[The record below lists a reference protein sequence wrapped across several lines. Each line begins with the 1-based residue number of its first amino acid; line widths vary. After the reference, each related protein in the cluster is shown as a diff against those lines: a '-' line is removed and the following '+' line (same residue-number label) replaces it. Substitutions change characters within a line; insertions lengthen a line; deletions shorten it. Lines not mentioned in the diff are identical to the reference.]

1 MRKYKYEIDMDDI
14 SKVEG
19 INWDIGKQRVDIIK
33 PLAEISICP
42 RKKILEAA
50 NTLKLSERY
59 IYKLIRNYRESHGI
73 LTSLIPQRPNGGKG
87 KPRLFQNQ
95 ESLIEQVIDKLYL
108 NNQKLKP
115 ARIIEEIRKQ
125 SFEQNIITPSEATIR
140 RRIDKIP
147 LVKLQKRQEED
158 ISLLPIVGS
167 FPKVDYPLSVV
178 QIDHTLVD
186 IILVDPIDR
195 LPIGRPYLTIAID
208 VYSRCI
214 AGFILSLEAPSATS
228 VGLCLTHIAMDK
240 ELWLTINNIDASW
253 PIHGKPN
260 VIYVDNGSDFHSAAL
275 TRGCTQHGIKIE
287 YRPLGKAHYGGIIER
302 VIGTLMKLIHTLP
315 GTTFSNVT
323 ERGTYPSDGKACLTL
338 QELERWL
345 TISITKYYHM
355 RLHKGINETPMQRYK
370 NGLELMRQNR
380 QTLYRPQNEKAFLI
394 DFLPISYRKL
404 RRDGFMLDHI
414 TYYSNTLR
422 PLIAERERYGKFLIR
437 RDPRDLSRIYVDLPE
452 QQGYLEVS
460 YRILSHP
467 AISLFEHRIA
477 LKRLKDTSKQ
487 HIQEGTL
494 FKAIDEARSVVKTA
508 VSTTRSV
515 RRNRT
520 RIKENRKAQ
529 PKPISHS
536 VESENHDNS
545 IESFTNIEVWK

>member
-1 MRKYKYEIDMDDI
+1 MDDI
-14 SKVEG
+14 SKAEDT
-19 INWDIGKQRVDIIK
+19 NWDIGKQRADIIK

-95 ESLIEQVIDKLYL
+95 ESLIEQVIDKLHL

-140 RRIDKIP
+140 RRICKIP
-147 LVKLQKRQEED
+147 LVKLQKREED
-158 ISLLPIVGS
+158 STSLLPIIGN

-195 LPIGRPYLTIAID
+195 LPIGRPYLTVAID
-208 VYSRCI
+208 VYSLCI

-240 ELWLTINNIDASW
+240 EPWLAINNIDASW
-253 PIHGKPN
+253 FIHGKPN
-260 VIYVDNGSDFHSAAL
+260 IIYVDNGSDFHSAAL
-275 TRGCTQHGIKIE
+275 TRGCLQHGIQIE

-302 VIGTLMKLIHTLP
+302 VIGTLMQLIHTLP

-323 ERGTYPSDGKACLTL
+323 ERGTYPSDTKACLTL

-345 TISITKYYHM
+345 TISITKYYHV
-355 RLHKGINETPMQRYK
+355 RLHKGTNATPMQRYK
-370 NGLELMRQNR
+370 NGLELMRQNK
-380 QTLYRPQNEKAFLI
+380 QTLYRPQNGKAFLI

-414 TYYSNTLR
+414 TYYSNALR

-437 RDPRDLSRIYVDLPE
+437 RDPRDLSRIYVDLPD

-477 LKRLKDTSKQ
+477 LKRLKDAGKQ
-487 HIQEGTL
+487 HVQEGVL
-494 FKAIDEARSVVKTA
+494 FKAIDEARSIVKTA
-508 VSTTRSV
+508 ASTTRSV
-515 RRNRT
+515 RRNRM
-520 RIKENRKAQ
+520 RIQENNKAQ
-529 PKPISHS
+529 PKAVSHS
-536 VESENHDNS
+536 VAPENQDNS
-545 IESFTNIEVWK
+545 IESFTDIEIWK

>member
-1 MRKYKYEIDMDDI
+1 MDDI
-14 SKVEG
+14 SKVEVT
-19 INWDIGKQRVDIIK
+19 NWYIGKQRVDIIK

-140 RRIDKIP
+140 RRICKIP
-147 LVKLQKRQEED
+147 LVKLQKREED
-158 ISLLPIVGS
+158 STSLLPIVGN

-240 ELWLTINNIDASW
+240 EPWLAINNIDASW
-253 PIHGKPN
+253 SIHGKPN
-260 VIYVDNGSDFHSAAL
+260 IIYVDNGSDFHSAAL
-275 TRGCTQHGIKIE
+275 TRGCLQHGIQIE

-302 VIGTLMKLIHTLP
+302 VIGTLMQLIHTLP

-323 ERGTYPSDGKACLTL
+323 ERGTYPSDTKACLTL

-345 TISITKYYHM
+345 TISITKYYHV
-355 RLHKGINETPMQRYK
+355 RLHKGTNETPMQRYK
-370 NGLELMRQNR
+370 NGLELMRQNK
-380 QTLYRPQNEKAFLI
+380 QTLYRPQNGKAFLI

-422 PLIAERERYGKFLIR
+422 LLIAERERYGKFLIR
-437 RDPRDLSRIYVDLPE
+437 RDPRDLSRIYVDLPD

-477 LKRLKDTSKQ
+477 LKRLKDAGKQ
-487 HIQEGTL
+487 HVQESVL
-494 FKAIDEARSVVKTA
+494 FKAIDEARSIVKTA
-508 VSTTRSV
+508 ASTTRSV

-520 RIKENRKAQ
+520 RIQENKKAQ
-529 PKPISHS
+529 PKAVSRS
-536 VESENHDNS
+536 VAAENQDNS
-545 IESFTNIEVWK
+545 IESFTDIEIWK

>member
-1 MRKYKYEIDMDDI
+1 MRLIMDDI
-14 SKVEG
+14 SKAEDT
-19 INWDIGKQRVDIIK
+19 NWDIGKQRADIIK

-140 RRIDKIP
+140 RRICKIP
-147 LVKLQKRQEED
+147 LVKLQKREED
-158 ISLLPIVGS
+158 STSLLPIVGN

-240 ELWLTINNIDASW
+240 EPWLAINNIDASW
-253 PIHGKPN
+253 SIHGKPN
-260 VIYVDNGSDFHSAAL
+260 IIYVDNGSDFHSTAL
-275 TRGCTQHGIKIE
+275 TRGCLQHGIQIE

-302 VIGTLMKLIHTLP
+302 VIGTLMQLIHTLP

-323 ERGTYPSDGKACLTL
+323 ERGTYPSDTKACLTL

-345 TISITKYYHM
+345 TISITKYYHV
-355 RLHKGINETPMQRYK
+355 RLHKGTNETPMQRYK
-370 NGLELMRQNR
+370 NGLELMRQNK
-380 QTLYRPQNEKAFLI
+380 QTLYRPQNGKAFLI

-437 RDPRDLSRIYVDLPE
+437 RDPRDLSRIYVDLPD

-477 LKRLKDTSKQ
+477 LKRLKDAGKQ
-487 HIQEGTL
+487 HVQESVL
-494 FKAIDEARSVVKTA
+494 FKAIDEARSIVKTA
-508 VSTTRSV
+508 ASTTRSV

-520 RIKENRKAQ
+520 RIQENKKAQ
-529 PKPISHS
+529 PKAVSRS
-536 VESENHDNS
+536 VAAENQDNS
-545 IESFTNIEVWK
+545 IESFTDIEIWK

>member
-1 MRKYKYEIDMDDI
+1 MRLIMDDI
-14 SKVEG
+14 SKAEDT
-19 INWDIGKQRVDIIK
+19 NWDIGKQRADIIK

-140 RRIDKIP
+140 RRICKIP
-147 LVKLQKRQEED
+147 LVKLQKREED
-158 ISLLPIVGS
+158 STSLLPIIGN

-195 LPIGRPYLTIAID
+195 LPIGRPYLTVAID

-240 ELWLTINNIDASW
+240 EPWLAINNIDASW
-253 PIHGKPN
+253 SIYGKPN
-260 VIYVDNGSDFHSAAL
+260 IIYVDNGSDFHSAAL
-275 TRGCTQHGIKIE
+275 TRGCLQHGIQIE

-302 VIGTLMKLIHTLP
+302 VIGTLMQLIHTLP

-323 ERGTYPSDGKACLTL
+323 ERGTYPSDTKACLTL

-345 TISITKYYHM
+345 TISITKYYHV
-355 RLHKGINETPMQRYK
+355 RLHKGTNETPMQRYK
-370 NGLELMRQNR
+370 NGLELMRQNK
-380 QTLYRPQNEKAFLI
+380 QTLYRSQNGKAFLI
-394 DFLPISYRKL
+394 DFLPIAYRKL

-414 TYYSNTLR
+414 TYYSNALR

-437 RDPRDLSRIYVDLPE
+437 RDPRDLSRIYVDLPD

-477 LKRLKDTSKQ
+477 LKRLKDAGKQ
-487 HIQEGTL
+487 HVQEGIL
-494 FKAIDEARSVVKTA
+494 FKAIDEARSIVKTA
-508 VSTTRSV
+508 ASTTRSV

-520 RIKENRKAQ
+520 RIQENKKAQ
-529 PKPISHS
+529 PKAVSRS
-536 VESENHDNS
+536 VAPENQDNS
-545 IESFTNIEVWK
+545 IESFTDIEIWK

>member
-1 MRKYKYEIDMDDI
+1 MRLIMDDI
-14 SKVEG
+14 SKAEDT
-19 INWDIGKQRVDIIK
+19 NWDIGKQRADVIK

-140 RRIDKIP
+140 RRICKIP
-147 LVKLQKRQEED
+147 LVKLQKREED
-158 ISLLPIVGS
+158 STSLLPIVGN

-214 AGFILSLEAPSATS
+214 AGFILALEAPSATS

-240 ELWLTINNIDASW
+240 EPWLAINNIDASW
-253 PIHGKPN
+253 SIHGKPN
-260 VIYVDNGSDFHSAAL
+260 IIYVDNGSDFHSAAL
-275 TRGCTQHGIKIE
+275 TRGCLQHGIQIE

-302 VIGTLMKLIHTLP
+302 VIGTLMQLIHTLP

-323 ERGTYPSDGKACLTL
+323 ERGTYPSDTKACLTL

-345 TISITKYYHM
+345 TISITKYYHV
-355 RLHKGINETPMQRYK
+355 RLHKGTNETPMQRYK
-370 NGLELMRQNR
+370 NGLELMRQNK
-380 QTLYRPQNEKAFLI
+380 QTLYRPQNGKAFLI

-437 RDPRDLSRIYVDLPE
+437 RDPRDLSRIYVDLPD

-477 LKRLKDTSKQ
+477 LKRLKDAGKQ
-487 HIQEGTL
+487 HVQESVL
-494 FKAIDEARSVVKTA
+494 FKAIDEARSIVKTA
-508 VSTTRSV
+508 ASTTRSV

-520 RIKENRKAQ
+520 RIQENKKAQ
-529 PKPISHS
+529 PKAVSRS
-536 VESENHDNS
+536 VAAENQDNS
-545 IESFTNIEVWK
+545 IESFTDIEIWK

>member
-1 MRKYKYEIDMDDI
+1 MRLIMDDI
-14 SKVEG
+14 SKTEDT
-19 INWDIGKQRVDIIK
+19 NWDIGKQRADIIK

-140 RRIDKIP
+140 RRICKIP
-147 LVKLQKRQEED
+147 LVKLQKREED
-158 ISLLPIVGS
+158 STSLLPIIGN

-195 LPIGRPYLTIAID
+195 LPIGRPYLTVAID

-240 ELWLTINNIDASW
+240 EPWLAINNIDASW
-253 PIHGKPN
+253 SIHGKPN
-260 VIYVDNGSDFHSAAL
+260 IIYVDNGSDFHSAAL
-275 TRGCTQHGIKIE
+275 TRGCLQHGIQIE

-302 VIGTLMKLIHTLP
+302 VIGTLMQLIHTLP

-323 ERGTYPSDGKACLTL
+323 ERGTYPSDTKACLTL

-345 TISITKYYHM
+345 TISITKYYHV
-355 RLHKGINETPMQRYK
+355 RLHKGTNETPMQRYK
-370 NGLELMRQNR
+370 NGLELMRQNKQR
-380 QTLYRPQNEKAFLI
+380 LYRPQNGKAFLI

-414 TYYSNTLR
+414 TYYSNALR

-437 RDPRDLSRIYVDLPE
+437 RDPRDLSRIYVDLPD

-477 LKRLKDTSKQ
+477 LKRLKDAGKQ
-487 HIQEGTL
+487 HVQEGVL
-494 FKAIDEARSVVKTA
+494 FKAIDEARSIVKTA
-508 VSTTRSV
+508 ASTTRSV

-520 RIKENRKAQ
+520 RIQENKKAQ
-529 PKPISHS
+529 PKAVSRS
-536 VESENHDNS
+536 VAPENQDNS
-545 IESFTNIEVWK
+545 IESFTDIEIWK

>member
-1 MRKYKYEIDMDDI
+1 MRLIMDDI
-14 SKVEG
+14 SKAEDT
-19 INWDIGKQRVDIIK
+19 NWDIGKQRADIIK

-140 RRIDKIP
+140 RRICKIP
-147 LVKLQKRQEED
+147 LVKLQKREED
-158 ISLLPIVGS
+158 STSLLPIVGN

-240 ELWLTINNIDASW
+240 EPWLAINNIDASW
-253 PIHGKPN
+253 SIHGKPN
-260 VIYVDNGSDFHSAAL
+260 IIYVDNGSDFHSTAL
-275 TRGCTQHGIKIE
+275 TRGCLQHGIQIE

-302 VIGTLMKLIHTLP
+302 VIGTLMQLIHTLP

-323 ERGTYPSDGKACLTL
+323 ERGTYPSDTKACLTL

-345 TISITKYYHM
+345 TISITKYYHV
-355 RLHKGINETPMQRYK
+355 RLHKGTNETPMQRYK
-370 NGLELMRQNR
+370 NGLELMRQNK
-380 QTLYRPQNEKAFLI
+380 QTLYRPQNGKAFLI

-437 RDPRDLSRIYVDLPE
+437 RDPRDLSRIYVDLPD

-477 LKRLKDTSKQ
+477 LKRLKDAGKQ
-487 HIQEGTL
+487 HVQESVL
-494 FKAIDEARSVVKTA
+494 FKAIDEARSIVKTA
-508 VSTTRSV
+508 ASTTRSV

-520 RIKENRKAQ
+520 RIQENKKAQ
-529 PKPISHS
+529 PKAVSRS
-536 VESENHDNS
+536 VAPENQDNS
-545 IESFTNIEVWK
+545 IESFTDIEIWK

>member
-1 MRKYKYEIDMDDI
+1 MRLIMDDI
-14 SKVEG
+14 SKAEDT
-19 INWDIGKQRVDIIK
+19 NWDIGKQRADIIK

-140 RRIDKIP
+140 RRICKIP
-147 LVKLQKRQEED
+147 LVKLQKREED
-158 ISLLPIVGS
+158 STSLLPIIGN

-240 ELWLTINNIDASW
+240 EPWLAINNIDASW
-253 PIHGKPN
+253 SIHGKPN
-260 VIYVDNGSDFHSAAL
+260 IIYVDNGSDFHSAAL
-275 TRGCTQHGIKIE
+275 TRGCLQHGIQIE

-302 VIGTLMKLIHTLP
+302 VIGTLMQLIHTLP

-323 ERGTYPSDGKACLTL
+323 ERGTYPSDTKACLTL

-345 TISITKYYHM
+345 TISITKYYHV
-355 RLHKGINETPMQRYK
+355 RLHKGTNETPMQRYK
-370 NGLELMRQNR
+370 NGLELMRQNK
-380 QTLYRPQNEKAFLI
+380 QTLYRPQNGKAFLI

-414 TYYSNTLR
+414 TYYSNALR

-437 RDPRDLSRIYVDLPE
+437 RDPRDLSRIYVDLPD

-477 LKRLKDTSKQ
+477 LKRLKDAGKQ
-487 HIQEGTL
+487 HVQEGVL
-494 FKAIDEARSVVKTA
+494 FKAIDEARSIVKTA
-508 VSTTRSV
+508 ASTTRSV

-520 RIKENRKAQ
+520 RIQENKKAQ
-529 PKPISHS
+529 PKAVSRS
-536 VESENHDNS
+536 VAPENQDNS
-545 IESFTNIEVWK
+545 IESFTDIEIWK

>member
-1 MRKYKYEIDMDDI
+1 MRLIMDDI
-14 SKVEG
+14 SKAEDT
-19 INWDIGKQRVDIIK
+19 NWDIGKQRADIIK

-140 RRIDKIP
+140 RRICKIP
-147 LVKLQKRQEED
+147 LVKLQKREED
-158 ISLLPIVGS
+158 STSLLPIIGN

-195 LPIGRPYLTIAID
+195 LPIGRPYLTVAID

-240 ELWLTINNIDASW
+240 EPWLAINNIDASW
-253 PIHGKPN
+253 SIYGKPN
-260 VIYVDNGSDFHSAAL
+260 IIYVDNGTDFHSAAL
-275 TRGCTQHGIKIE
+275 TRGCLQHGIQIE

-302 VIGTLMKLIHTLP
+302 VIGTLMQLIHTLP

-323 ERGTYPSDGKACLTL
+323 ERGTYPSDTKACLTL

-345 TISITKYYHM
+345 TISITKYYHV
-355 RLHKGINETPMQRYK
+355 RLHKGTNETPMQRYK
-370 NGLELMRQNR
+370 NGLELMRQNK
-380 QTLYRPQNEKAFLI
+380 QTLYRSQNGKAFLI

-414 TYYSNTLR
+414 TYYSNALR

-437 RDPRDLSRIYVDLPE
+437 RDPRDLSRIYVDLPD

-477 LKRLKDTSKQ
+477 LKRLKDAGKQ
-487 HIQEGTL
+487 HVQEGVL
-494 FKAIDEARSVVKTA
+494 FKAIDEARSIVKTA
-508 VSTTRSV
+508 ASTTRSV

-520 RIKENRKAQ
+520 PIQENKKAQ
-529 PKPISHS
+529 PKAVSRS
-536 VESENHDNS
+536 VAPENQDNS
-545 IESFTNIEVWK
+545 IESFTDIEIWK

>member
-1 MRKYKYEIDMDDI
+1 MRLIMDDI
-14 SKVEG
+14 SKAEDT
-19 INWDIGKQRVDIIK
+19 NWDIGKQRADIIK

-140 RRIDKIP
+140 RRICKIP
-147 LVKLQKRQEED
+147 LVKLQKREED
-158 ISLLPIVGS
+158 STSLLPIVGN

-240 ELWLTINNIDASW
+240 EPWLAINNIDASW
-253 PIHGKPN
+253 SIHGKPN
-260 VIYVDNGSDFHSAAL
+260 IIYVDNGSDFHSAAL
-275 TRGCTQHGIKIE
+275 TRGCLQHGIQIE

-302 VIGTLMKLIHTLP
+302 VIGTLMQLIHTLP

-323 ERGTYPSDGKACLTL
+323 ERGTYPSDTKACLTL

-345 TISITKYYHM
+345 TISITKYYHV
-355 RLHKGINETPMQRYK
+355 RLHKGTNETPMQRYK
-370 NGLELMRQNR
+370 NGLELMRQNK
-380 QTLYRPQNEKAFLI
+380 QTLYRPQNGKAFLI

-422 PLIAERERYGKFLIR
+422 LLIAERERYGKFLIR
-437 RDPRDLSRIYVDLPE
+437 RDPRDLSRIYVDLPD

-477 LKRLKDTSKQ
+477 LKRLKDAGKQ
-487 HIQEGTL
+487 HVQESVL
-494 FKAIDEARSVVKTA
+494 FKAIDEARSIVKTA
-508 VSTTRSV
+508 ASTTRSV

-520 RIKENRKAQ
+520 RIQENKKAQ
-529 PKPISHS
+529 PKAVSRS
-536 VESENHDNS
+536 VAAENQDNS
-545 IESFTNIEVWK
+545 IESFTDIEIWK

>member
-1 MRKYKYEIDMDDI
+1 MDDI
-14 SKVEG
+14 SKAEDT
-19 INWDIGKQRVDIIK
+19 NWDIGKQRADIIK

-140 RRIDKIP
+140 RRICKIP
-147 LVKLQKRQEED
+147 LVKLQKREED
-158 ISLLPIVGS
+158 STSLLPIIGN

-195 LPIGRPYLTIAID
+195 LPIGRPYLTVAID

-240 ELWLTINNIDASW
+240 EPWLAINNIDASW
-253 PIHGKPN
+253 SIYGKPN
-260 VIYVDNGSDFHSAAL
+260 IIYVDNGSDFHSAAL
-275 TRGCTQHGIKIE
+275 TRGCLQHGIQIE

-302 VIGTLMKLIHTLP
+302 VIGTLMQLIHTLP

-323 ERGTYPSDGKACLTL
+323 ERGTYPSDTKACLTL

-345 TISITKYYHM
+345 TISITKYYHV
-355 RLHKGINETPMQRYK
+355 RLHKGTNETPMQRYK
-370 NGLELMRQNR
+370 NGLELMRQNK
-380 QTLYRPQNEKAFLI
+380 QTLYRSQNGKAFLI
-394 DFLPISYRKL
+394 DFLPIAYRKL

-414 TYYSNTLR
+414 TYYSNALR

-437 RDPRDLSRIYVDLPE
+437 RDPRDLSRIYVDLPD

-477 LKRLKDTSKQ
+477 LKRLKDAGKQ
-487 HIQEGTL
+487 HVQEGVL
-494 FKAIDEARSVVKTA
+494 FKAIDEARSIVKTA
-508 VSTTRSV
+508 ASTTRSV

-520 RIKENRKAQ
+520 RIQENKKAQ
-529 PKPISHS
+529 PKAVSRS
-536 VESENHDNS
+536 VAPENQDNS
-545 IESFTNIEVWK
+545 IESFTDIEIWK

>member
-1 MRKYKYEIDMDDI
+1 MRLIMDDI
-14 SKVEG
+14 SKAEDT
-19 INWDIGKQRVDIIK
+19 NWDIGKQRADIIK

-140 RRIDKIP
+140 RRICKIP
-147 LVKLQKRQEED
+147 LVKLQKREED
-158 ISLLPIVGS
+158 STSLLPIVGN

-240 ELWLTINNIDASW
+240 EPWLAINNIDASW
-253 PIHGKPN
+253 SIHGKPN
-260 VIYVDNGSDFHSAAL
+260 IIYVDNGSDFHSAAL
-275 TRGCTQHGIKIE
+275 TRGCLQHGIQIE

-302 VIGTLMKLIHTLP
+302 VIGTLMQLIHTLP

-323 ERGTYPSDGKACLTL
+323 ERGTYPSDTKACLTL

-345 TISITKYYHM
+345 TISITKYYHV
-355 RLHKGINETPMQRYK
+355 RLHKGTNETPMQRYK
-370 NGLELMRQNR
+370 NGLELMRQNK
-380 QTLYRPQNEKAFLI
+380 QTLYRPQNGKAFLI

-414 TYYSNTLR
+414 TYYSNTLC

-487 HIQEGTL
+487 HIQEGAL

-520 RIKENRKAQ
+520 RIQENRKAQ

>member
-1 MRKYKYEIDMDDI
+1 MRLIMDDI
-14 SKVEG
+14 SKAEDT
-19 INWDIGKQRVDIIK
+19 NWDIGKQRADIIK

-140 RRIDKIP
+140 RRICKIQ
-147 LVKLQKRQEED
+147 LVKLQKREED
-158 ISLLPIVGS
+158 STSLLPIVGN

-240 ELWLTINNIDASW
+240 EPWLAINNIDASW
-253 PIHGKPN
+253 SIHGKPN
-260 VIYVDNGSDFHSAAL
+260 IIYVDNGSDFHSAAL
-275 TRGCTQHGIKIE
+275 TRGCLQHGIQIE

-302 VIGTLMKLIHTLP
+302 VIGTLMQLIHTLP

-323 ERGTYPSDGKACLTL
+323 ERGTYPSDTKACLTL

-345 TISITKYYHM
+345 TISITKYYHV
-355 RLHKGINETPMQRYK
+355 RLHKGTNETPMQRYK
-370 NGLELMRQNR
+370 NGLELMRQNK
-380 QTLYRPQNEKAFLI
+380 QTLYRPQNGKAFLI

-437 RDPRDLSRIYVDLPE
+437 RDPRDLSRIYVDLPD

-477 LKRLKDTSKQ
+477 LKRLKDAGKQ
-487 HIQEGTL
+487 HVQESVL
-494 FKAIDEARSVVKTA
+494 FKAIDEARSIVKTA
-508 VSTTRSV
+508 ASTTRSV

-520 RIKENRKAQ
+520 RIQENKKAQ
-529 PKPISHS
+529 PKAVSRS
-536 VESENHDNS
+536 VAAENQDNS
-545 IESFTNIEVWK
+545 IESFTDIEIWK

>member
-1 MRKYKYEIDMDDI
+1 MDDI
-14 SKVEG
+14 SKAEDT
-19 INWDIGKQRVDIIK
+19 NWDIGKQRADIIK

-140 RRIDKIP
+140 RRICKIP
-147 LVKLQKRQEED
+147 LVKLQKREED
-158 ISLLPIVGS
+158 STSLLPIVGN

-240 ELWLTINNIDASW
+240 EPWLAINNIDASW
-253 PIHGKPN
+253 SIHGKPN
-260 VIYVDNGSDFHSAAL
+260 IIYVDNGSDFHSAAL
-275 TRGCTQHGIKIE
+275 TRGCLQHGIQIE

-302 VIGTLMKLIHTLP
+302 VIGTLMQLIHTLP

-323 ERGTYPSDGKACLTL
+323 ERGTYPSDTKACLTL

-345 TISITKYYHM
+345 TISITKYYHV
-355 RLHKGINETPMQRYK
+355 RLHKGTNETPMQRYK
-370 NGLELMRQNR
+370 NGLELMRQNK
-380 QTLYRPQNEKAFLI
+380 QTLYRPQNGKAFLI

-437 RDPRDLSRIYVDLPE
+437 RDPRDLSRIYVDLPD

-477 LKRLKDTSKQ
+477 LKRLKDAGKQ
-487 HIQEGTL
+487 HVQESVL
-494 FKAIDEARSVVKTA
+494 FKAIDEARSIVKTA
-508 VSTTRSV
+508 ASTTRSV

-520 RIKENRKAQ
+520 RIQENKKAQ
-529 PKPISHS
+529 PKAVSRS
-536 VESENHDNS
+536 VAAENQDNS
-545 IESFTNIEVWK
+545 IESFTDIEIWK

>member
-1 MRKYKYEIDMDDI
+1 MRLIMDDI
-14 SKVEG
+14 SKAEDT
-19 INWDIGKQRVDIIK
+19 NWDIGKQRADIIK

-140 RRIDKIP
+140 RRICKIP
-147 LVKLQKRQEED
+147 LVKLQKREED
-158 ISLLPIVGS
+158 STSLLPIIGN

-195 LPIGRPYLTIAID
+195 LPIGRPYLTVAID

-240 ELWLTINNIDASW
+240 EPWLAINNIDASW
-253 PIHGKPN
+253 SIYGKPN
-260 VIYVDNGSDFHSAAL
+260 IIYVDNGSDFHSAAL
-275 TRGCTQHGIKIE
+275 TRGCLQHGIQIE

-302 VIGTLMKLIHTLP
+302 VIGTLMQLIHTLP

-323 ERGTYPSDGKACLTL
+323 ERGTYPSDTKACLTL

-345 TISITKYYHM
+345 TISITKYYHV
-355 RLHKGINETPMQRYK
+355 RLHKGTNETPMQRYK
-370 NGLELMRQNR
+370 NGLELMRQNK
-380 QTLYRPQNEKAFLI
+380 QTLYRPQNGKAFLI

-414 TYYSNTLR
+414 TYYSNALR

-437 RDPRDLSRIYVDLPE
+437 RDPRDLSRIYVDLPD

-477 LKRLKDTSKQ
+477 LKRLKDAGKQ
-487 HIQEGTL
+487 HVQEGVL
-494 FKAIDEARSVVKTA
+494 FKAIDEARSIVKTA
-508 VSTTRSV
+508 ASTTRSV

-520 RIKENRKAQ
+520 RIQENKKAQ
-529 PKPISHS
+529 PKAVSRS
-536 VESENHDNS
+536 VAPENQYNS
-545 IESFTNIEVWK
+545 IESFTDIEIWK

>member
-1 MRKYKYEIDMDDI
+1 MRLIMDDI
-14 SKVEG
+14 SKAEDT
-19 INWDIGKQRVDIIK
+19 NWDIGKQRADIIK

-140 RRIDKIP
+140 RRICKIP
-147 LVKLQKRQEED
+147 LVKLQKREED
-158 ISLLPIVGS
+158 STSLLPIIGN

-195 LPIGRPYLTIAID
+195 LPIGRPYLTVAID

-240 ELWLTINNIDASW
+240 EPWLAINNIDASW
-253 PIHGKPN
+253 SIYGKPN
-260 VIYVDNGSDFHSAAL
+260 IIYVDNGSDFHSAAL
-275 TRGCTQHGIKIE
+275 TRGCLQHGIQIE

-302 VIGTLMKLIHTLP
+302 VIGTLMQLIHTLP

-323 ERGTYPSDGKACLTL
+323 ERGTYPSDTKACLTL

-345 TISITKYYHM
+345 TISITKYYHV
-355 RLHKGINETPMQRYK
+355 RLHKGTNETPMQRYK
-370 NGLELMRQNR
+370 NGLELMRQNK
-380 QTLYRPQNEKAFLI
+380 QTLYRSQNGKAFLI

-414 TYYSNTLR
+414 TYYSNALR

-437 RDPRDLSRIYVDLPE
+437 RDPRDLSRIYVDLPD

-477 LKRLKDTSKQ
+477 LKRLKDAGKQ
-487 HIQEGTL
+487 HVQEGVL
-494 FKAIDEARSVVKTA
+494 FKAIDEARSIVKTA
-508 VSTTRSV
+508 ASTTRSV

-520 RIKENRKAQ
+520 RIQENKKAQ
-529 PKPISHS
+529 PKAVSRS
-536 VESENHDNS
+536 VVPENQDNS
-545 IESFTNIEVWK
+545 IESFTDIEIWK

>member
-1 MRKYKYEIDMDDI
+1 MRLIMDDI
-14 SKVEG
+14 SKAEDT
-19 INWDIGKQRVDIIK
+19 NWDIGKQRADIIK

-140 RRIDKIP
+140 RRICKIP
-147 LVKLQKRQEED
+147 LVKLQKREED
-158 ISLLPIVGS
+158 STSLLPIVGN

-240 ELWLTINNIDASW
+240 EPWLAINNIDASW
-253 PIHGKPN
+253 SIHGKPN
-260 VIYVDNGSDFHSAAL
+260 IIYVDNGSDFHSAAL

-345 TISITKYYHM
+345 TISITKYYHV
-355 RLHKGINETPMQRYK
+355 RLHKGTNETPMQRYK
-370 NGLELMRQNR
+370 NGLELMRQNK
-380 QTLYRPQNEKAFLI
+380 QTLYRPQNGKAFLI

-437 RDPRDLSRIYVDLPE
+437 RDPRDLSRIYVDLPD

-477 LKRLKDTSKQ
+477 LKRLKDAGKQ
-487 HIQEGTL
+487 HVQESVL
-494 FKAIDEARSVVKTA
+494 FKAIDEARSIVKTA
-508 VSTTRSV
+508 ASTTRSV

-520 RIKENRKAQ
+520 RIQENKKAQ
-529 PKPISHS
+529 PKAVSRS
-536 VESENHDNS
+536 VAPENQDNS
-545 IESFTNIEVWK
+545 IESFTDIEIWK

>member
-1 MRKYKYEIDMDDI
+1 MRLIMDDI
-14 SKVEG
+14 SKAEDT
-19 INWDIGKQRVDIIK
+19 NWDIGKQRADIIK

-140 RRIDKIP
+140 RRICKIP
-147 LVKLQKRQEED
+147 LVKLQKREED
-158 ISLLPIVGS
+158 STSLLPIIGN

-195 LPIGRPYLTIAID
+195 LPIGRPYLTVAID

-240 ELWLTINNIDASW
+240 EPWLAINNIDASW
-253 PIHGKPN
+253 SIYGKPN
-260 VIYVDNGSDFHSAAL
+260 IIYVDNGSDFHSAAL
-275 TRGCTQHGIKIE
+275 TRGCLQHGIQIE

-302 VIGTLMKLIHTLP
+302 VIGTLMQLIHTLP

-323 ERGTYPSDGKACLTL
+323 ERGTYPSDTKACLTL

-345 TISITKYYHM
+345 TISITKYYHV
-355 RLHKGINETPMQRYK
+355 RLHKGTNETPMQRYK
-370 NGLELMRQNR
+370 NGLELMRQNK
-380 QTLYRPQNEKAFLI
+380 QTLYRSQNGKAFLI

-414 TYYSNTLR
+414 TYYSNALR

-437 RDPRDLSRIYVDLPE
+437 RDPRDLSRIYVDLPD

-477 LKRLKDTSKQ
+477 LKRLKDAGKQ
-487 HIQEGTL
+487 HVQEGVL
-494 FKAIDEARSVVKTA
+494 FKAIDEARSIVKTA
-508 VSTTRSV
+508 ASTTRSV

-520 RIKENRKAQ
+520 RIQENKKAQ
-529 PKPISHS
+529 PKAVSRS
-536 VESENHDNS
+536 VAPENQDNS
-545 IESFTNIEVWK
+545 IESFTDIEIWK

>member
-1 MRKYKYEIDMDDI
+1 MRLIMDDI
-14 SKVEG
+14 SKAEDT
-19 INWDIGKQRVDIIK
+19 NWDIGKQRADIIK

-140 RRIDKIP
+140 RRICKIP
-147 LVKLQKRQEED
+147 LVKLQKREED
-158 ISLLPIVGS
+158 STSLLPIIGN

-195 LPIGRPYLTIAID
+195 LPIGRPYLTVAID

-240 ELWLTINNIDASW
+240 EPWLAINNIDASW
-253 PIHGKPN
+253 SIHGKPN
-260 VIYVDNGSDFHSAAL
+260 IIYVDNGSDFHSAAL
-275 TRGCTQHGIKIE
+275 TRGCLQHGIQIE

-302 VIGTLMKLIHTLP
+302 VIGTLMQLIHTLP

-323 ERGTYPSDGKACLTL
+323 ERGTYPSDTKACLTL

-345 TISITKYYHM
+345 TISITKYYHV
-355 RLHKGINETPMQRYK
+355 RLHKGTNETPMQRYK
-370 NGLELMRQNR
+370 NGLELMRQNK
-380 QTLYRPQNEKAFLI
+380 QTLYRSQNGKAFLI

-414 TYYSNTLR
+414 TYYSNALR

-437 RDPRDLSRIYVDLPE
+437 RDPRDLSRIYVDLPD

-477 LKRLKDTSKQ
+477 LKRLKDAGKQ
-487 HIQEGTL
+487 HVQEGVL
-494 FKAIDEARSVVKTA
+494 FKAIDEARSIVKTA
-508 VSTTRSV
+508 ASTTRSV

-520 RIKENRKAQ
+520 RIQENKKAQ
-529 PKPISHS
+529 PKAVSRS
-536 VESENHDNS
+536 VAPENQYNS
-545 IESFTNIEVWK
+545 IESFTDIEIWK

>member
-1 MRKYKYEIDMDDI
+1 MRLIMDDI
-14 SKVEG
+14 SKAEDT
-19 INWDIGKQRVDIIK
+19 NWDIGKQRADIIK

-140 RRIDKIP
+140 RRICKIP
-147 LVKLQKRQEED
+147 LVKLQKREED
-158 ISLLPIVGS
+158 STSLLPIVGN

-240 ELWLTINNIDASW
+240 EPWLAINNIDASW
-253 PIHGKPN
+253 SIHGKPN
-260 VIYVDNGSDFHSAAL
+260 IIYVDNGSDFHSAAL
-275 TRGCTQHGIKIE
+275 TRGCLQHGIQIE

-355 RLHKGINETPMQRYK
+355 RLHKGTNETPMQRYK
-370 NGLELMRQNR
+370 NGLELMRQNK
-380 QTLYRPQNEKAFLI
+380 QTLYRPQNGKAFLI

-487 HIQEGTL
+487 HIQEGAL

-520 RIKENRKAQ
+520 RIQENRKAQ

>member
-1 MRKYKYEIDMDDI
+1 MRLIMDDI
-14 SKVEG
+14 SKAEDT
-19 INWDIGKQRVDIIK
+19 NWDIGKQRADIIK

-140 RRIDKIP
+140 RRICKIP
-147 LVKLQKRQEED
+147 LVKLQKREED
-158 ISLLPIVGS
+158 STSLLPIVGN
-167 FPKVDYPLSVV
+167 FAKVDYPLSVV

-240 ELWLTINNIDASW
+240 EPWLAINNIDASW
-253 PIHGKPN
+253 SIHGKPN
-260 VIYVDNGSDFHSAAL
+260 IIYVDNGSDFHSAAL
-275 TRGCTQHGIKIE
+275 TRGCLQHGIQIE

-302 VIGTLMKLIHTLP
+302 VIGTLMQLIHTLP

-323 ERGTYPSDGKACLTL
+323 ERGTYPSDTKACLTL

-345 TISITKYYHM
+345 TISITKYYHV
-355 RLHKGINETPMQRYK
+355 RLHKGTNETPMQRYK
-370 NGLELMRQNR
+370 NGLELMRQNK
-380 QTLYRPQNEKAFLI
+380 QTLYRPQNGKAFLI

-437 RDPRDLSRIYVDLPE
+437 RDPRDLSRIYVDLPD

-477 LKRLKDTSKQ
+477 LKRLKDAGKQ
-487 HIQEGTL
+487 HVQESVL
-494 FKAIDEARSVVKTA
+494 FKAIDEARSIVKTA
-508 VSTTRSV
+508 ASTTRSV

-520 RIKENRKAQ
+520 RIQENKKAQ
-529 PKPISHS
+529 PKAVSRS
-536 VESENHDNS
+536 VAAENQDNS
-545 IESFTNIEVWK
+545 IESFTDIEIWK

>member
-1 MRKYKYEIDMDDI
+1 MRLIMDDI
-14 SKVEG
+14 SKAEDT
-19 INWDIGKQRVDIIK
+19 NWDIGKQRADIIK

-125 SFEQNIITPSEATIR
+125 SFEQNIIPPSEATIR
-140 RRIDKIP
+140 RRICKIP
-147 LVKLQKRQEED
+147 LAKLQKREED
-158 ISLLPIVGS
+158 STSLLPIVGN

-195 LPIGRPYLTIAID
+195 LPIGRPYLTVAID

-240 ELWLTINNIDASW
+240 EPWLAINNIDASW
-253 PIHGKPN
+253 SIHGKPN
-260 VIYVDNGSDFHSAAL
+260 IIYVDNGSDFHSAAL
-275 TRGCTQHGIKIE
+275 TRGCLQHGIQIE

-302 VIGTLMKLIHTLP
+302 VIGTLMQLIHTLP

-323 ERGTYPSDGKACLTL
+323 ERGTYPSDTKACLTL

-345 TISITKYYHM
+345 TISITKYYHV
-355 RLHKGINETPMQRYK
+355 RLHKGTNETPMQRYK
-370 NGLELMRQNR
+370 NGLELMRQNK
-380 QTLYRPQNEKAFLI
+380 QTLYRPQNGKAFLI

-437 RDPRDLSRIYVDLPE
+437 RDPRDLSRIYVDLPD

-477 LKRLKDTSKQ
+477 LKRLKDAGKQ
-487 HIQEGTL
+487 HVQESVL
-494 FKAIDEARSVVKTA
+494 FKAIDEARSIVKTA
-508 VSTTRSV
+508 ASTTRSV

-520 RIKENRKAQ
+520 RIQENKKAQ
-529 PKPISHS
+529 PKAVSRS
-536 VESENHDNS
+536 VAAENQDNS
-545 IESFTNIEVWK
+545 IESFTDIEIWK

>member
-1 MRKYKYEIDMDDI
+1 MRLIMDDI
-14 SKVEG
+14 SKAEDT
-19 INWDIGKQRVDIIK
+19 NWDIGKQRADIIK

-140 RRIDKIP
+140 RRICKIP
-147 LVKLQKRQEED
+147 LVKLQKREED
-158 ISLLPIVGS
+158 STSLLPIIGN

-195 LPIGRPYLTIAID
+195 LPIGRPYLTVAID

-240 ELWLTINNIDASW
+240 EPWLAINNIDASW
-253 PIHGKPN
+253 SIYGKPN
-260 VIYVDNGSDFHSAAL
+260 IIYVDNGSDFHSAAL
-275 TRGCTQHGIKIE
+275 TRGCLQHGIQIE

-302 VIGTLMKLIHTLP
+302 VIGTLMQLIHTLP

-323 ERGTYPSDGKACLTL
+323 ERGTYPSDTKACLTL

-345 TISITKYYHM
+345 TISITKYYHV
-355 RLHKGINETPMQRYK
+355 RLHKGTNETPMQRYK
-370 NGLELMRQNR
+370 NGLELMRQNK
-380 QTLYRPQNEKAFLI
+380 QTLYRSQNGKAFLI

-414 TYYSNTLR
+414 TYYSNALR

-437 RDPRDLSRIYVDLPE
+437 RDPRDLSRIYVDLPD

-477 LKRLKDTSKQ
+477 LKRLKDAGKQ
-487 HIQEGTL
+487 HVQEGVL
-494 FKAIDEARSVVKTA
+494 FKAIDEARSIVKTA
-508 VSTTRSV
+508 ASTTRSV

-520 RIKENRKAQ
+520 RIQENKKAQ
-529 PKPISHS
+529 PKAVSRS
-536 VESENHDNS
+536 VAPENQYNS
-545 IESFTNIEVWK
+545 IESFTDIEIWK

>member
-1 MRKYKYEIDMDDI
+1 MRLIMDDI
-14 SKVEG
+14 SKAEDT
-19 INWDIGKQRVDIIK
+19 NWDIGKQRADIIK

-140 RRIDKIP
+140 RRICKIP
-147 LVKLQKRQEED
+147 LVKLQKREED
-158 ISLLPIVGS
+158 STSLLPIVGN

-240 ELWLTINNIDASW
+240 EPWLAINNIDASW
-253 PIHGKPN
+253 SIHGKPN
-260 VIYVDNGSDFHSAAL
+260 IIYVDNGSDFHSAAL
-275 TRGCTQHGIKIE
+275 TRGCLQHGIQIE

-302 VIGTLMKLIHTLP
+302 VIGTLMQLIHTLP

-323 ERGTYPSDGKACLTL
+323 ERGTYPSDTKACLTL

-345 TISITKYYHM
+345 TISITKYYHV
-355 RLHKGINETPMQRYK
+355 RLHKGTNETPMQRYK
-370 NGLELMRQNR
+370 NGLELMRQNK
-380 QTLYRPQNEKAFLI
+380 QTLYRPQNGKAFLI

-437 RDPRDLSRIYVDLPE
+437 RDPRDLSRIYVDLPD

-477 LKRLKDTSKQ
+477 LKRLKDAGKQ
-487 HIQEGTL
+487 HVQESVL
-494 FKAIDEARSVVKTA
+494 FKAIDEARSIVKTA
-508 VSTTRSV
+508 ASTTRSV

-520 RIKENRKAQ
+520 RIQENKKAQ
-529 PKPISHS
+529 PKAVSRS
-536 VESENHDNS
+536 VAAENQDNS
-545 IESFTNIEVWK
+545 IESFTDIEIWK

>member
-1 MRKYKYEIDMDDI
+1 MDDI

-19 INWDIGKQRVDIIK
+19 NNWDIGKQRITVIK

-59 IYKLIRNYRESHGI
+59 IYKLIRNYRESHGV
-73 LTSLIPQRPNGGKG
+73 LTSLIPRRSNGGKG

-95 ESLIEQVIDKLYL
+95 ESLIEQVINKLYL
-108 NNQKLKP
+108 NNQRLKP

-140 RRIDKIP
+140 RRICKIP
-147 LVKLQKRQEED
+147 LIKLQKREED
-158 ISLLPIVGS
+158 STSLLPIVGN
-167 FPKVDYPLSVV
+167 FPKVNYPLSVV

-240 ELWLTINNIDASW
+240 EPWLAINNIDASW
-253 PIHGKPN
+253 PIHGKPTM
-260 VIYVDNGSDFHSAAL
+260 IYVDNGSDFHSAAL
-275 TRGCTQHGIKIE
+275 TRGCAQHGIQIE
-287 YRPLGKAHYGGIIER
+287 YRPLGEAHYGGIIER
-302 VIGTLMKLIHTLP
+302 VIGTFMQLVHTLP
-315 GTTFSNVT
+315 GTTFSNIVQ
-323 ERGTYPSDGKACLTL
+323 RGSYPSDTKACLTL
-338 QELERWL
+338 AELERWL
-345 TISITKYYHM
+345 TIAITKYYHM
-355 RLHKGINETPMQRYK
+355 RLHKGINKTPMQRYK
-370 NGLELMRQNR
+370 NGLELMKQNK
-380 QTLYRPQNEKAFLI
+380 QTLYRPQNGKAFLI

-452 QQGYLEVS
+452 QEGYLEVS

-477 LKRLKDTSKQ
+477 LKRLKDAGKQ
-487 HIQEGTL
+487 HVQEGVL
-494 FKAIDEARSVVKTA
+494 FKAIAEARSVVKTA
-508 VSTTRSV
+508 ASITRSV

-520 RIKENRKAQ
+520 RIQENKKAQ

-545 IESFTNIEVWK
+545 IESFTDIEIWK

>member
-1 MRKYKYEIDMDDI
+1 MRLIMDDI
-14 SKVEG
+14 SKAEDT
-19 INWDIGKQRVDIIK
+19 NWDIGKQRADIIK

-140 RRIDKIP
+140 RRICKIP
-147 LVKLQKRQEED
+147 LVKLQKREED
-158 ISLLPIVGS
+158 STSLLPIVGN

-240 ELWLTINNIDASW
+240 EPWLAINNIDASW
-253 PIHGKPN
+253 SIHGKPN
-260 VIYVDNGSDFHSAAL
+260 IIYVDNGSDFHSAAL
-275 TRGCTQHGIKIE
+275 TRGCLQHGIQIE

-302 VIGTLMKLIHTLP
+302 VIGTLMQLIHTLP

-323 ERGTYPSDGKACLTL
+323 ERGTYPSDTKACLTL

-345 TISITKYYHM
+345 TISITKYYHV
-355 RLHKGINETPMQRYK
+355 RLHKGTNETPMQRYK
-370 NGLELMRQNR
+370 NGLELMRQNK
-380 QTLYRPQNEKAFLI
+380 QTLYRPQNGKAFLI

-437 RDPRDLSRIYVDLPE
+437 RDPRDLSRIYVDLPD

-477 LKRLKDTSKQ
+477 LKRLKDAGKQ
-487 HIQEGTL
+487 HVQESVL
-494 FKAIDEARSVVKTA
+494 FKAIDEARSIVKTA
-508 VSTTRSV
+508 ASTTRSV

-520 RIKENRKAQ
+520 RIQENKKAQ
-529 PKPISHS
+529 PKAVSRS
-536 VESENHDNS
+536 VAAENQDNS
-545 IESFTNIEVWK
+545 IEV

>member
-1 MRKYKYEIDMDDI
+1 MRLIMDDI
-14 SKVEG
+14 SKAEDT
-19 INWDIGKQRVDIIK
+19 NWDIGKQRADIIK

-140 RRIDKIP
+140 RRICKIP
-147 LVKLQKRQEED
+147 LVKLQKREED
-158 ISLLPIVGS
+158 STSLLPIVGNFS
-167 FPKVDYPLSVV
+167 KVDYPLSVV

-240 ELWLTINNIDASW
+240 EPWLAINNIDASW
-253 PIHGKPN
+253 SIHGKPN
-260 VIYVDNGSDFHSAAL
+260 IIYVDNGSDFHSAAL
-275 TRGCTQHGIKIE
+275 TRGCLQHGIQIE

-302 VIGTLMKLIHTLP
+302 VIGTLMQLIHTLP

-323 ERGTYPSDGKACLTL
+323 ERGTYPSDTKACLTL

-345 TISITKYYHM
+345 TISITKYYHV
-355 RLHKGINETPMQRYK
+355 RLHKGTNETPMQRYK
-370 NGLELMRQNR
+370 NGLELMRQNK
-380 QTLYRPQNEKAFLI
+380 QTLYRPQNGKAFLI

-437 RDPRDLSRIYVDLPE
+437 RDPRDLSRIYVDLPD

-477 LKRLKDTSKQ
+477 LKRLKDAGKQ
-487 HIQEGTL
+487 HVQESVL
-494 FKAIDEARSVVKTA
+494 FKAIDEARSIVKTA
-508 VSTTRSV
+508 ASTTRSV

-520 RIKENRKAQ
+520 RIQENKKAQ
-529 PKPISHS
+529 PKAVSRS
-536 VESENHDNS
+536 VAAENQDNS
-545 IESFTNIEVWK
+545 IESFTDIEIWK

>member
-1 MRKYKYEIDMDDI
+1 MDDI
-14 SKVEG
+14 SKVEVT
-19 INWDIGKQRVDIIK
+19 NWYIGKQRVDIIK

-140 RRIDKIP
+140 RRICKIP
-147 LVKLQKRQEED
+147 LVKLQKREED
-158 ISLLPIVGS
+158 STSLLPIVGN

-240 ELWLTINNIDASW
+240 EPWLAINNIDASW
-253 PIHGKPN
+253 SIHGKPN
-260 VIYVDNGSDFHSAAL
+260 IIYVDNGSDFHSAAL
-275 TRGCTQHGIKIE
+275 TRGCLQHGIQIE

-302 VIGTLMKLIHTLP
+302 VIGTLMQLIHTLP

-323 ERGTYPSDGKACLTL
+323 ERGTYPSDTKACLTL

-345 TISITKYYHM
+345 TISITKYYHV
-355 RLHKGINETPMQRYK
+355 RLHKGTNETPMQRYK
-370 NGLELMRQNR
+370 NGLELMRQNK
-380 QTLYRPQNEKAFLI
+380 QTLYRPQNGKAFLI

-437 RDPRDLSRIYVDLPE
+437 RDPRDLSRIYVDLPD

-477 LKRLKDTSKQ
+477 LKRLKDAGKQ
-487 HIQEGTL
+487 HVQESVL
-494 FKAIDEARSVVKTA
+494 FKAIDEARSIVKTA
-508 VSTTRSV
+508 ASTTRSV

-520 RIKENRKAQ
+520 RIQENKKAQ
-529 PKPISHS
+529 PKAVSRS
-536 VESENHDNS
+536 VAAENQDNS
-545 IESFTNIEVWK
+545 IESFTDIEIWK

>member
-1 MRKYKYEIDMDDI
+1 MRLIMDDI
-14 SKVEG
+14 SKAEDT
-19 INWDIGKQRVDIIK
+19 NWDIGKQRADIIK

-140 RRIDKIP
+140 RRICKIP
-147 LVKLQKRQEED
+147 LVKLQKREED
-158 ISLLPIVGS
+158 STSLLPIVGN

-240 ELWLTINNIDASW
+240 EPWLAINNIDASW
-253 PIHGKPN
+253 SIHGKPN
-260 VIYVDNGSDFHSAAL
+260 IIYVDNGSDFHSAAL
-275 TRGCTQHGIKIE
+275 TRGCLQHGIQIE

-302 VIGTLMKLIHTLP
+302 VIGTLMQLIHTLP

-323 ERGTYPSDGKACLTL
+323 ERGTYPSDTKACLTL

-345 TISITKYYHM
+345 TISITKYYHV
-355 RLHKGINETPMQRYK
+355 RLHKGTNETPMQRYK
-370 NGLELMRQNR
+370 NGLELMRQNK
-380 QTLYRPQNEKAFLI
+380 QTLYRPQNGKAFLI

-437 RDPRDLSRIYVDLPE
+437 RDPRDLSRIYVDLPD

-477 LKRLKDTSKQ
+477 LKRLKDAGKQ
-487 HIQEGTL
+487 HVQESVL
-494 FKAIDEARSVVKTA
+494 FKAIDEARSIVNTA
-508 VSTTRSV
+508 ASTTRSV

-520 RIKENRKAQ
+520 RIQENKKAQ
-529 PKPISHS
+529 PKAVSRS
-536 VESENHDNS
+536 VAPENQDNS
-545 IESFTNIEVWK
+545 IESFTDIEIWK